1 MEDKSVIIIGAGI
14 AGLAAGYYAQTNG
27 FKVTIFEM
35 HDKSGGLCTC
45 WKRKDYKIEGCVHI
59 LIGTKEGMLY
69 NDIWNELG
77 VIQNVNFGYSDVY
90 YSIETLSKK
99 VVNIYTDLDKLE
111 SHLKDISKEDSKLIE
126 EIINFIKT
134 IRNLNIPV
142 EKEPSLAKLSDKI
155 KNFINV
161 IPFALQLQK
170 WNSISLENLSKKFKS
185 DVLKEAFPLLWYP
198 EMPALFIFFMLG
210 WLNVKNGGYPISGS
224 EQIAKA
230 MEKKFREVGGE
241 IKLKSSVEK
250 IIVEDNQAVGV
261 KLKNGEI
268 HKSDYVISACDGK
281 TTFEK
286 FLDNKFQSKFWK
298 TFYEEQKPSS
308 TVVKLVLGIKEKIET
323 PEKSYLGTNI
333 VLDPP
338 VLIAGEKIKR
348 MSVYINNFDKTMMP
362 DNSTMIEVTLISD
375 YTRWNELS
383 KDQNLYNEEKEKV
396 KKIVLEILEK
406 KYPNISSK
414 IEMLDISTPVT
425 IQRYSHNYNGAI
437 QGWHPNPKTMG
448 LYLPKQLPTLKN
460 FFMCGH
466 WTESLGGVP
475 IAAVTGKNIIR
486 LICKKEKINF
496 KNK

>member
-1 MEDKSVIIIGAGI
+1 
-14 AGLAAGYYAQTNG
+14 
-27 FKVTIFEM
+27 
-35 HDKSGGLCTC
+35 
-45 WKRKDYKIEGCVHI
+45 
-59 LIGTKEGMLY
+59 
-69 NDIWNELG
+69 
-77 VIQNVNFGYSDVY
+77 
-90 YSIETLSKK
+90 
-99 VVNIYTDLDKLE
+99 
-111 SHLKDISKEDSKLIE
+111 
-126 EIINFIKT
+126 
-134 IRNLNIPV
+134 
-142 EKEPSLAKLSDKI
+142 
-155 KNFINV
+155 
-161 IPFALQLQK
+161 
-170 WNSISLENLSKKFKS
+170 
-185 DVLKEAFPLLWYP
+185 
-198 EMPALFIFFMLG
+198 
-210 WLNVKNGGYPISGS
+210 
-224 EQIAKA
+224 
-230 MEKKFREVGGE
+230 
-241 IKLKSSVEK
+241 
-250 IIVEDNQAVGV
+250 
-261 KLKNGEI
+261 
-268 HKSDYVISACDGK
+268 
-281 TTFEK
+281 
-286 FLDNKFQSKFWK
+286 LDNKFQSKFWK